1 MQSVLTTG
9 YMTFYLIHVYQEINK
24 MKKLTQL
31 KSMLACHDKDYK
43 TKAIEGKPQ
52 CKAYQLLELE

>member
-1 MQSVLTTG
+1 
-9 YMTFYLIHVYQEINK
+9 MTFYLIHVYQEINK